1 MTDQESRWLDVYRFL
16 GREAA
21 ALDDRDWDAWLA
33 LYAED
38 AEYWVPA
45 WDDRERLTAD
55 PQREISLI
63 YYHNRGG
70 LEDRVFRIRTGR
82 SSASSPAP
90 RTSHV
95 FSLLSLGD
103 ADGLIH
109 ARTSWTVTSVLEGAV
124 TIYNGRAYY
133 ELEPVGDSLVIKRKT
148 TVVINDVAQTMLD
161 VYSI

>member
-1 MTDQESRWLDVYRFL
+1 MTAIDARWLAVCRFL
-16 GREAA
+16 GREAE
-21 ALDDRDWDAWLA
+21 ALDDKDWDAWLGF
-33 LYAED
+33 YTED

-55 PQREISLI
+55 PRREISLI

-90 RTSHV
+90 RTSHM
-95 FSLLSLGD
+95 FTLLSVAED
-103 ADGLIH
+103 QGLIRV
-109 ARTSWTVTSVLEGAV
+109 RTSWTVTSVLEGAV
-124 TIYNGRAYY
+124 TLYSGSAFYD
-133 ELEPVGDSLVIKRKT
+133 LVPTGDSFMIKRKK
-148 TVVINDVAQTMLD
+148 TVIINDLAQTMLD

>member
-1 MTDQESRWLDVYRFL
+1 MTEVDARWLAVWRFL
-16 GREAA
+16 GREAQ
-21 ALDDRDWDAWLA
+21 ALDGKDWDSWLA

-45 WDDRERLTAD
+45 WDDRERVTAD

-82 SSASSPAP
+82 SSASTPAP
-90 RTSHV
+90 RTLHM
-95 FSLLSLGD
+95 FTLLSLEDTGD
-103 ADGLIH
+103 ALH
-109 ARTSWTVTSVLEGAV
+109 ARTSWTTTSVLEGAATV
-124 TIYNGRAYY
+124 YCGTAHYDLA
-133 ELEPVGDSLVIKRKT
+133 LEGNSFVIKCKKT
-148 TVVINDVAQTMLD
+148 IIINDVARTMLD